1 MPYRM
6 RTNSFAI
13 LVILMNVAL
22 ALSGC
27 ASSPV
32 LKDSLDPSNADL
44 IELTDTPFFPQAS
57 QQCGPASLAML
68 LSAAG
73 KPTEPADLV
82 DEIFLPKR
90 EGTLSIEI
98 IAAARSRGLLPYT
111 IDPKITALWNELNA
125 GRPVL
130 VMQNLGLSS
139 WPQWHY
145 AVVIGYNAEKNEV
158 TLRSG
163 ITAVK
168 RMSLRAFERTWML
181 ADHWG
186 LILLP
191 PGTIP
196 GDANLIRYMMAAAG
210 FEALGNH
217 DAAAAAYAGARR
229 AWPHS
234 ALPLLG
240 LANIAY
246 TREDWVNA
254 QAWYEQVIA
263 IEPDHAIAYNN
274 LADTL
279 VQRGCATDAAHA
291 IEHALSLTTDATLRA
306 AFEATAQRIH
316 ALPPGTHCQIAR

>member
-1 MPYRM
+1 MPYRL
-6 RTNSFAI
+6 RTDSF
-13 LVILMNVAL
+13 VILMSVAL

-27 ASSPV
+27 ASSPA
-32 LKDSLDPSNADL
+32 LKDSLDPRNADL
-44 IELTDTPFFPQAS
+44 IELTDTPFFPQES

-73 KPTEPADLV
+73 KPTDPAELV

-98 IAAARSRGLLPYT
+98 VAAARSRGLLPYT
-111 IDPKITALWNELNA
+111 IDPNVAALWNELNV

-130 VMQNLGLSS
+130 VMQNLGLRS
-139 WPQWHY
+139 WPKWHY

-163 ITAVK
+163 TTAVK
-168 RMSLRAFERTWML
+168 RMSLRTFERTWMF
-181 ADHWG
+181 ADRWG

-196 GDANLIRYMMAAAG
+196 SNADLIRYMTAAAG

-229 AWPHS
+229 AWPQS

-246 TREDWVNA
+246 AREDWAHA

-291 IEHALSLTTDATLRA
+291 IERALSLTADATLRA
-306 AFEATAQRIH
+306 AFEATAQRVR
-316 ALPPGTHCQIAR
+316 ALPPDSRCQIAR

>member
-1 MPYRM
+1 
-6 RTNSFAI
+6 
-13 LVILMNVAL
+13 
-22 ALSGC
+22 
-27 ASSPV
+27 
-32 LKDSLDPSNADL
+32 
-44 IELTDTPFFPQAS
+44 
-57 QQCGPASLAML
+57 ML

-168 RMSLRAFERTWML
+168 RMSLRSFERTWVL

-186 LILLP
+186 LILLT
-191 PGTIP
+191 PGTLP
-196 GDANLIRYMMAAAG
+196 RNADLVRYMVAAAG
-210 FEALGNH
+210 FEALGNY
-217 DAAAAAYAGARR
+217 DAAAAAYTGAQR
-229 AWPHS
+229 AWPES
-234 ALPLLG
+234 ALPPFG
-240 LANIAY
+240 LANVAY
-246 TREDWVNA
+246 AREDWPHA
-254 QAWYEQVIA
+254 QAWYEQVVA

-279 VQRGCATDAAHA
+279 AQRGCATDAAHA
-291 IEHALSLTTDATLRA
+291 IERALSLTKDASLRS
-306 AFEATAQRIH
+306 AFEATAQRVRE
-316 ALPPGTHCQIAR
+316 LPPGTNCQVTR